1 MPKDEALLKKCS
13 EAPDWGLV
21 QGEPLPQCGGRLL
34 PLLLS
39 LLGKKWHSG
48 SPGHW
53 LQAPSAAAGQ
63 AYEAGK
69 ATLGPGVSP

>member
-1 MPKDEALLKKCS
+1 MPKDEASLKKCS

-21 QGEPLPQCGGRLL
+21 QGEPLSQCGGCLCPLL
-34 PLLLS
+34 PS

-48 SPGHW
+48 SPGRW
-53 LQAPSAAAGQ
+53 LQGPSAAAGQ

-69 ATLGPGVSP
+69 ATLGPDVSL